1 MKIAVFGYYNALNFG
16 DDRLQHCITRLLAGH
31 TVVFLPH
38 YLPVP
43 KSYLQDF
50 DWILI
55 GGGGLVFERVG
66 IWVKMHQWIKQCRAK
81 VGVFGLGV
89 NRMSPDLKPELDTLL
104 AHAKFF
110 FVRDEK
116 SKALLNHPKVEV
128 FPDLTWC
135 FPIVHDVVPQTGGIA
150 LNLVS
155 CPWKPYSSEAWI
167 KTLPSVQIHP
177 FPFHFGKGRDVA
189 LLSEFFSNVPSEFSL
204 LPLLQSQLLI
214 ACRFHAIVFAMQLG
228 KPFVA
233 ISYDDKVS
241 RLVTESGLS
250 ECLLETT
257 DHDLLPAK
265 IDYVIQ
271 HQAELQHKMAAY
283 AVQQQQLAQSLTQK
297 LHAHLEVKSDQQPY
311 LMTSIKTKLRQ
322 VFSA

>member
-66 IWVKMHQWIKQCRAK
+66 IWVNMHRWLRQCRAK

-89 NRMSPDLKPELDTLL
+89 NRMSPELKPELDTLL

-135 FPIVHDVVPQTGGIA
+135 FPIAHDVIPQTGGIA

-177 FPFHFGKGRDVA
+177 FPFHFAKDRDAA
-189 LLSEFFSNVPSEFSL
+189 LLSEFFPNVPSEFSL
-204 LPLLQSQLLI
+204 LPLLQSQLLV

-241 RLVTESGLS
+241 RLVTESDLS

-257 DHDLLPAK
+257 DHNLLPAK

-271 HQAELQHKMAAY
+271 HQAELQHKIAAY
-283 AVQQQQLAQSLTQK
+283 AVQQKYLSQCLVQK
-297 LHAHLEVKSDQQPY
+297 LYAHLEVKSDQRPY